1 MDMVHT
7 RDTLVRRCPSAPAV
21 TRTLIFLPLPLPHLP
36 SRTRPHTA
44 PASAVILAL
53 PPPTVRCSDSSALLA
68 AALRRFL
75 VAER

>member
-7 RDTLVRRCPSAPAV
+7 RDPLVCRCPAPLLQSH
-21 TRTLIFLPLPLPHLP
+21 TLIFLPLPLPHLP